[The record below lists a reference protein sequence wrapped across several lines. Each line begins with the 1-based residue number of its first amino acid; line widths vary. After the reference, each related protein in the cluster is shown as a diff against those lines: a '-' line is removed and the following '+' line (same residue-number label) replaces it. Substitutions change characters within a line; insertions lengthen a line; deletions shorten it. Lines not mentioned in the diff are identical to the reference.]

1 MALELFSN
9 LQVNLLF
16 DIAVI
21 IVFATIIAFIA
32 RLFKQPLIIGYI
44 FAGILL
50 GPSFLQ
56 LVRNGEI
63 IFALSEIG
71 IAFLLFFVGLEMNI
85 KKLKEVGFFSSL
97 GTIIQ
102 VAITFFLAL
111 FISLKLG
118 LDSTT
123 ASIVGFIV
131 AFSSTS
137 VVAKILSDS
146 DRSDTLPG
154 RLALGLLLMQD
165 ILVIFLLSA
174 ISTGGGISAAT
185 LVVSFFK
192 GIALFGIALLLSS
205 KVFPRLFNA
214 AAKFQELTL
223 LMALTICF
231 LFSTMAAYFGF
242 SIAVGA
248 FIAGISI
255 APLRYSLNIQG
266 MVGPL
271 KDFFATIF
279 FVSLG
284 LQLEFSSIGNIV
296 PLYLLLLVLVVVGK
310 PLIISIIALIFGYE
324 KRAASSTGFLLGQVS
339 EFSLIIA
346 AVALS
351 QGMIGNEIF
360 SLTVLLVATSI
371 VTTTYALRIED
382 KLFKF
387 LHRFFSFVE
396 NFIPKMKAQKKTN
409 VPKKDIVLFGCHR
422 MGSIFLNSFKKV
434 KKKVLVVD
442 HDPSTIKR
450 LERLKVP
457 SLYGDIANEEVLKG
471 AGLDKTDFV
480 VSTIR
485 VVEDNLF
492 MINYLKENDY
502 KAKII
507 VVAEHVHQALD
518 LYDAGADYVIIP
530 HIVSGEKAST
540 MISGLL
546 RGKRSLERIKNESI
560 EHILFMERFG
570 QKMSD

>member
-118 LDSTT
+118 LDNTT